1 MTKAFDLMES
11 REKGKTTKVAES
23 KLVLSAEFLFTT
35 FTFDLV
41 LTTRVF
47 CVALHQSFGIELFHL
62 EIHSFY
68 VCETPHKNQTIAKC

>member
-1 MTKAFDLMES
+1 MTKAYDLDES

-23 KLVLSAEFLFTT
+23 NLVLGVEFLFTI

-41 LTTRVF
+41 LTAYIF

-62 EIHSFY
+62 EIHSLY